1 MDIPILESLWFPSTA
16 VPSTPDSLPG
26 TLQIIEDS
34 SDGTGTTFRWQRFA
48 KGGEAGAE
56 PGDGFANVDNLAFDS
71 QGNVWGH

>member
-1 MDIPILESLWFPSTA
+1 MDIPILESLWFPSSSA
-16 VPSTPDSLPG
+16 VNGQPSGELFK
-26 TLQIIEDS
+26 IIEDS

-71 QGNVWGH
+71 QGNV